1 MNLRES
7 DVFMAKP
14 MAHKQQGHIKKWQD
28 DKGFGFIETAA
39 GESVFFHVSAF
50 KAQRRPEIG
59 EQVVFT
65 VGQDNQGRLQA
76 KDVQEL
82 SFVQQKIAQKN
93 QKIRQRNH
101 KRSAQAEFEAGQ
113 KKRLFLGIGFYG
125 VVILLA
131 VMNKLSWLVI
141 AWYVILGVITY
152 GMYAKDKAAAQNG
165 DWRTPESTLHLLSTL
180 GGWVGA
186 MVAQTYLRHKSQKP
200 EFRVTYY
207 LTVVINMAGLLFL
220 LADGG
225 LETVTDLLSALL

>member
-1 MNLRES
+1 
-7 DVFMAKP
+7 MAKP
-14 MAHKQQGHIKKWQD
+14 MANKQQGHIKKWQD

-59 EQVVFT
+59 EQVVFI

-82 SFVQQKIAQKN
+82 SFVQQKMAQKN
-93 QKIRQRNH
+93 HQIRQRNH

-113 KKRLFLGIGFYG
+113 KKRLFLGLGFYG
-125 VVILLA
+125 VLILLV
-131 VMNKLSWLVI
+131 VMNKLSWLVL
-141 AWYVILGVITY
+141 AWYAVLGVITY
-152 GMYAKDKAAAQNG
+152 GMYAKDKAAAQSG
-165 DWRTPESTLHLLSTL
+165 AWRTPEATLHLLSAL

-200 EFRVTYY
+200 EFRITYY
-207 LTVVINMAGLLFL
+207 LTVIINLAGLLFI
-220 LADGG
+220 LAGKDFAF
-225 LETVTDLLSALL
+225 LENLPFV

>member
-1 MNLRES
+1 M
-7 DVFMAKP
+7 KT
-14 MAHKQQGHIKKWQD
+14 KQINIRKQGHIKKWQD

-50 KAQRRPEIG
+50 KAQRHPEVG

-82 SFVQQKIAQKN
+82 SFVQQKMAQKN
-93 QKIRQRNH
+93 NQIRQRNH
-101 KRSAQAEFEAGQ
+101 KRSAQAEFEADQ

-125 VVILLA
+125 VLILLA

-186 MVAQTYLRHKSQKP
+186 LVAQTYLRHKSQKP
-200 EFRVTYY
+200 EFRIVYY
-207 LTVVINMAGLLFL
+207 LTVIINLAGLLFIMVN
-220 LADGG
+220 GG
-225 LETVTDLLSALL
+225 DLTGLKALF

>member
-1 MNLRES
+1 MKTKQINIR
-7 DVFMAKP
+7 
-14 MAHKQQGHIKKWQD
+14 QQGHIKKWQD
-28 DKGFGFIETAA
+28 DKGFGFIETTA
-39 GESVFFHVSAF
+39 GESVFFHISAF
-50 KAQRRPEIG
+50 RAQRRPEVG

-82 SFVQQKIAQKN
+82 SFVQQKMAQKN
-93 QKIRQRNH
+93 NQIRQRNH
-101 KRSAQAEFEAGQ
+101 KRSSQAEFEADQ

-125 VVILLA
+125 VLILLA

-186 MVAQTYLRHKSQKP
+186 LVAQTYLRHKSQKP
-200 EFRVTYY
+200 EFRIVYY
-207 LTVVINMAGLLFL
+207 LTVIINLAGLLFIMVN
-220 LADGG
+220 GG
-225 LETVTDLLSALL
+225 DLTGLKALF

>member
-1 MNLRES
+1 M
-7 DVFMAKP
+7 KT
-14 MAHKQQGHIKKWQD
+14 KQINIRKQGHIKKWQD

-50 KAQRRPEIG
+50 KAPRRPEIG

-82 SFVQQKIAQKN
+82 SFVQQKMAQKN
-93 QKIRQRNH
+93 NQIRQRNH
-101 KRSAQAEFEAGQ
+101 KRSAQAEFEADQ

-125 VVILLA
+125 VLILLA
-131 VMNKLSWLVI
+131 VMNKLSWLVV

-152 GMYAKDKAAAQNG
+152 GMYAKDKAAAQSG

-186 MVAQTYLRHKSQKP
+186 LVAQTYLRHKSQKP
-200 EFRVTYY
+200 EFRIAYY
-207 LTVVINMAGLLFL
+207 LTVIINLAGLLFIMVGGSLDVLTGL
-220 LADGG
+220 L
-225 LETVTDLLSALL
+225 

>member
-1 MNLRES
+1 M
-7 DVFMAKP
+7 KT
-14 MAHKQQGHIKKWQD
+14 KQINIRKQGHIKKWQD
-28 DKGFGFIETAA
+28 DKGFGFIETGT

-82 SFVQQKIAQKN
+82 SFVQQKMAQKN
-93 QKIRQRNH
+93 NQIRQRNH
-101 KRSAQAEFEAGQ
+101 KRSAQAEFEADQ

-125 VVILLA
+125 VLILLA

-186 MVAQTYLRHKSQKP
+186 LVAQTYLRHKSQKP
-200 EFRVTYY
+200 EFRIVYY
-207 LTVVINMAGLLFL
+207 LTVIINLAGLLFIMVN
-220 LADGG
+220 GG
-225 LETVTDLLSALL
+225 DLTGLKALF